1 VCGRATAEAWL
12 RVQVTREF
20 VKELR
25 TVNSFSGTA
34 ILSDQTNSG
43 DHRPSVSIVIAAKD
57 AGAFVATALRSA
69 LAQTMK
75 DLEVIVVDDGS
86 VDNTSDVVRA
96 CANGDSRV
104 LLLRNDRSLGVS
116 SARNRAISQARGD
129 WIAVLDADDEFMLNR
144 LEVMVGEATQ
154 RDLDMLADNLALRD
168 FATKAP
174 VGRAYP
180 ADWMGRPE
188 LVTFADLL
196 ERDMPG
202 LEHKMFG
209 CIKPLMRR
217 SFLMAND
224 ITYRDD
230 VWCAEDFLLYA
241 QSILKGARLGV
252 MDEMLYIYSE
262 RSDSVS
268 ASGPAA
274 HRAVEVA
281 RVNRL
286 VGQMAHGRSPAHDRL
301 IRERQT
307 RFDYSAFAQL
317 LKNAQL
323 RKAALILSRVPI
335 GHVATSALAAVARR
349 VKRLWPTERSNRIE
363 AG

>member
-1 VCGRATAEAWL
+1 MNGM
-12 RVQVTREF
+12 
-20 VKELR
+20 
-25 TVNSFSGTA
+25 SGTA
-34 ILSDQTNSG
+34 QLSDATN
-43 DHRPSVSIVIAAKD
+43 DADPRPSVSVVIAAKD
-57 AGAFVATALRSA
+57 AGAFIADALRSA
-69 LAQTMK
+69 LAQTRR

-86 VDNTSDVVRA
+86 VDDTSDVVRA
-96 CANGDSRV
+96 CANGDPRV
-104 LLLRNDRSLGVS
+104 LLLRNDRSQGVS
-116 SARNRAISQARGD
+116 RARNRAIGEARGD
-129 WIAVLDADDEFMLNR
+129 WIAVLDADDAFLPDR
-144 LEVMVGEATQ
+144 LERMVGEATG

-168 FATKAP
+168 FATKASN
-174 VGRAYP
+174 GRAYP

-217 SFLMAND
+217 SFLLAND

-241 QSILKGARLGV
+241 QCILKGARFGV
-252 MDEMLYIYSE
+252 MDEALYIYSE

-286 VGQMAHGRSPAHDRL
+286 VGQMAHGRLAAPDRL

-307 RFDYSAFAQL
+307 RFEYFAFAQL
-317 LKNAQL
+317 LKNAQFG
-323 RKAALILSRVPI
+323 RAALTLSRVPI
-335 GHVATSALAAVARR
+335 GHVATSALAAVGRR
-349 VKRLWPTERSNRIE
+349 VKRLRAS
-363 AG
+363 

>member
-1 VCGRATAEAWL
+1 MNGLSETAALPEQA
-12 RVQVTREF
+12 
-20 VKELR
+20 
-25 TVNSFSGTA
+25 NDA
-34 ILSDQTNSG
+34 
-43 DHRPSVSIVIAAKD
+43 DHQPSVSVIIAAKD
-57 AGAFVATALRSA
+57 AGAFVAEALRSA

-86 VDNTSDVVRA
+86 VDNTSDAVMA

-104 LLLRNDRSLGVS
+104 LLLRNDRSQGVS
-116 SARNRAISQARGD
+116 RARNRAIAQARGD
-129 WIAVLDADDEFMLNR
+129 WIAVLDADDEFMPNR
-144 LEVMVGEATQ
+144 LELMVGEATK

-168 FATKAP
+168 FATKSLI
-174 VGRAYP
+174 GRAYP
-180 ADWMGRPE
+180 ADWMDRPE
-188 LVTFADLL
+188 TLTFADLL

-217 SFLMAND
+217 SFLLAND

-241 QSILKGARLGV
+241 QSILKGARFGV
-252 MDEMLYIYSE
+252 MDEMLYIYAE

-286 VGQMAHGRSPAHDRL
+286 VGQMAHDKLPTHDRL
-301 IRERQT
+301 VRERQT
-307 RFDYSAFAQL
+307 RFDYFAFAQL

-323 RKAALILSRVPI
+323 REAALTLSRIPI
-335 GHVATSALAAVARR
+335 GFVAASALAAVARR
-349 VKRLWPTERSNRIE
+349 VKRLR
-363 AG
+363 AA

>member
-1 VCGRATAEAWL
+1 MNDLGGSAGRT
-12 RVQVTREF
+12 
-20 VKELR
+20 
-25 TVNSFSGTA
+25 
-34 ILSDQTNSG
+34 DQANDA
-43 DHRPSVSIVIAAKD
+43 DHRPSVSVVIAAKD
-57 AGAFVATALRSA
+57 AGAFIADALRSA

-86 VDNTSDVVRA
+86 VDDTSDVVRA
-96 CANGDSRV
+96 CANGDPRV
-104 LLLRNDRSLGVS
+104 LLLRNDRSQGVS
-116 SARNRAISQARGD
+116 CARNRAIGQARGD
-129 WIAVLDADDEFMLNR
+129 WIAVLDADDEFMPDR
-144 LEVMVGEATQ
+144 LERMVGEATA

-168 FATKAP
+168 FATKSSI
-174 VGRAYP
+174 GRAYS
-180 ADWMGRPE
+180 ADWMGRPG
-188 LVTFADLL
+188 LLTFADLL

-217 SFLMAND
+217 SFLLANG

-241 QSILKGARLGV
+241 QTILKGARFGV
-252 MDEMLYIYSE
+252 MDEPLYIYAE

-274 HRAVEVA
+274 RRAAEVA

-286 VGQMAHGRSPAHDRL
+286 VGQMAHGRSPADDRL

-307 RFDYSAFAQL
+307 RFDYFAFAQL
-317 LKNAQL
+317 LKNAQF
-323 RKAALILSRVPI
+323 REAALTLSRVPI
-335 GHVATSALAAVARR
+335 GYVARSALAAVARR
-349 VKRLWPTERSNRIE
+349 VKRLG

>member
-1 VCGRATAEAWL
+1 MNASG
-12 RVQVTREF
+12 
-20 VKELR
+20 
-25 TVNSFSGTA
+25 GTA
-34 ILSDQTNSG
+34 QGADRAIGTNAWPG
-43 DHRPSVSIVIAAKD
+43 ISIIIAAKD
-57 AGAFVATALRSA
+57 ASAFIADALRSA
-69 LAQTMK
+69 LAQTRR

-86 VDNTSDVVRA
+86 VDATSDVVRA
-96 CANGDSRV
+96 CANGDPRV
-104 LLLRNDRSLGVS
+104 LLLRNDRSQGVS
-116 SARNRAISQARGD
+116 SARNRAIAQARGD
-129 WIAVLDADDEFMLNR
+129 WIAVLDADDAFLPDR
-144 LEVMVGEATQ
+144 LERMISEATL

-168 FATKAP
+168 FATKASN
-174 VGRAYP
+174 GRAYP
-180 ADWMGRPE
+180 TEWMNRPE

-209 CIKPLMRR
+209 CIKPVIRR
-217 SFLMAND
+217 SFLLENA

-241 QSILKGARLGV
+241 QCILKGARFGV
-252 MDEMLYIYSE
+252 IDEALYVYSE

-274 HRAVEVA
+274 HRAAEVA

-286 VGQMAHGRSPAHDRL
+286 MEQMAQDRSPAEDRL
-301 IRERQT
+301 VRERQA
-307 RFDYSAFAQL
+307 RFDYFAFAQL

-323 RKAALILSRVPI
+323 GKAARTLARVPI
-335 GHVATSALAAVARR
+335 GYVAASALGAVTRR
-349 VKRLWPTERSNRIE
+349 VQRLR

>member
-1 VCGRATAEAWL
+1 MNGL
-12 RVQVTREF
+12 
-20 VKELR
+20 
-25 TVNSFSGTA
+25 SGTA
-34 ILSDQTNSG
+34 ELFDPANDA
-43 DHRPSVSIVIAAKD
+43 DHRPSVSIIIAAKD
-57 AGAFVATALRSA
+57 AGAFVADALRSV

-86 VDNTSDVVRA
+86 VDDTSDVVRA
-96 CANGDSRV
+96 CANGDPRV
-104 LLLRNDRSLGVS
+104 LLLRNDRPQGVS
-116 SARNRAISQARGD
+116 RARNRAIGQARGD
-129 WIAVLDADDEFMLNR
+129 WIAVLDADDEFMPNR
-144 LEVMVGEATQ
+144 LERMVGEAKQ
-154 RDLDMLADNLALRD
+154 RDLDLLADNLALRD
-168 FATKAP
+168 FATKSL

-180 ADWMGRPE
+180 ADWMGRPG

-202 LEHKMFG
+202 LEYKMFG

-217 SFLMAND
+217 SFLLAND

-241 QSILKGARLGV
+241 QCILKAARFGV
-252 MDEMLYIYSE
+252 MDEALYIYSE

-274 HRAVEVA
+274 HRAAEVA

-286 VGQMAHGRSPAHDRL
+286 LGQMAAGCSPAQDRL
-301 IRERQT
+301 VRERQT
-307 RFDYSAFAQL
+307 RFNYFAFAQL
-317 LKNAQL
+317 LKNGQF
-323 RKAALILSRVPI
+323 RKAALTLSRVPI
-335 GHVATSALAAVARR
+335 GHVAMSALAALGRR
-349 VKRLWPTERSNRIE
+349 VKRLR